1 MGTSGHMVF
10 TIGGIPRTQYVHND
24 AYPEGLGVN
33 VLKWLRKNAD
43 KPGVD
48 GRVRALRQVE
58 PSVLPTDKQVA
69 ALAPYTDL
77 GVSERSTSDWYCLLR
92 ETQGRPGRTLK
103 AGYVLDQDYGTDGY
117 RYVMNFDTRVF
128 KTVIGGNEV
137 SWPFHILP
145 IKAAYLKAFADD
157 DDDFDFDEYD
167 EHKDE
172 IDNE

>member
-10 TIGGIPRTQYVHND
+10 VIDGIPRSQYVHND
-24 AYPEGLGVN
+24 AYPEGLGAT
-33 VLKWLRKNAD
+33 VLKWLHKNAD
-43 KPGVD
+43 KPGVGD
-48 GRVRALRQVE
+48 RVRALRQVNNDAR
-58 PSVLPTDKQVA
+58 PTAEQVT

-103 AGYVLDQDYGTDGY
+103 AGYVLGAQYGSNSY

-145 IKAAYLKAFADD
+145 TKAAYLKAFADD